1 MDKPI
6 VFLSHASSDQKLLK
20 RLKESLAKKTGGAV
34 TLFLSSDG
42 QSIPLGRNW
51 VHEIQQALDKSSLMF
66 VFVSPNSL
74 RSSWV
79 HFESGYAYSKNI
91 KVVPVGVR
99 GIDLVQVPAPLSLL
113 QGFNLSSGAALN
125 NLIAIINREF
135 DHGHAE
141 SFSDDDFAAMFTLG
155 NTESAMGLGAE
166 ISRSI
171 NSIRITLDGKGVEDL
186 AVVEKDLADHNIDF
200 DRSKEAISTYG
211 MDISNYPYTFTGK
224 ALALSL
230 SSELALINLPIAAR
244 IVAEIMKASEE
255 SVPIKIDMTTDV
267 IACAGHHNITARLF
281 GSEISLG
288 SDDSHKYGETSFSVG
303 HDVYNGPNFDTIRGS
318 AYVQLKCPI
327 RLIGSIDLTRLL
339 TILFD
344 TGVLLRSE

>member
-6 VFLSHASSDQKLLK
+6 VFLSHASSDEQLLK

-51 VHEIQQALDKSSLMF
+51 VHEIQQALDKSLLMF

-91 KVVPVGVR
+91 RVVPGGVL
-99 GIDLVQVPAPLSLL
+99 GVDLLRVPAPLSLL

-141 SFSDDDFAAMFTLG
+141 SFSDDDFAAIFTLG
-155 NTESAMGLGAE
+155 NSESAMGLGAE

-171 NSIRITLDGKGVEDL
+171 SGIRITLDGKGVEDL
-186 AVVEKDLADHNIDF
+186 DVVERDLADHNIDF
-200 DRSKEAISTYG
+200 DRSREAISTYG
-211 MDISNYPYTFTGK
+211 MDISNYPYTYTGR

-244 IVAEIMKASEE
+244 IVGKLMKEATEC
-255 SVPIKIDMTTDV
+255 VPIKIEMTSDV
-267 IACAGHHNITARLF
+267 IAYGGHHNITARLF
-281 GSEISLG
+281 GSEIHLG
-288 SDDSHKYGETSFSVG
+288 SDDSLKYGEISFSVG
-303 HDVYNGPNFDTIRGS
+303 HDMYNGPNFDAIRGS
-318 AYVQLKCPI
+318 ARVELKCPI
-327 RLIGSIDLTRLL
+327 RLIGSIDLTKLL

-344 TGVLLRSE
+344 AGVLFRNE